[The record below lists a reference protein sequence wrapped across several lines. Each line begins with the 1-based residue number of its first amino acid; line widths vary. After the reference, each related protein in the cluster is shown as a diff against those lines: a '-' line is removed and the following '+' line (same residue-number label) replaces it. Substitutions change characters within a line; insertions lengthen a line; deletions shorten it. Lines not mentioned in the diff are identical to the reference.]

1 MSLSSETAD
10 SGRRR
15 RLRRTMIAG
24 FMKLPPPARK
34 SVLHALGKFA
44 PWEEAFDQRPP
55 LLNPEEV
62 MGAPDFVGI
71 GAQKAGTS
79 WWYQLVCLHPDV
91 YARPD
96 VHKERH
102 FFDRYAV
109 RPYGPEQSERYRA
122 WFPRPHGRLSGE
134 WTPDYLSMPWVPDL
148 MFEAAP
154 EAKLLVTL
162 RDPVDRMASGLAH
175 VRRDVG
181 KVALSDE
188 KDALIRGFYH
198 EALCWWLRRFPREQI
213 LVLQYEQCLLEP
225 DAQIRRTYRFLGLK
239 PFVPRELSERVNRSS
254 EVLTLDERT
263 RRRLV
268 GLYRP
273 DVENLCNRFPE
284 IDVGLWPN
292 FH

>member
-1 MSLSSETAD
+1 
-10 SGRRR
+10 
-15 RLRRTMIAG
+15 
-24 FMKLPPPARK
+24 
-34 SVLHALGKFA
+34 
-44 PWEEAFDQRPP
+44 
-55 LLNPEEV
+55 
-62 MGAPDFVGI
+62 
-71 GAQKAGTS
+71 
-79 WWYQLVCLHPDV
+79 
-91 YARPD
+91 
-96 VHKERH
+96 
-102 FFDRYAV
+102 
-109 RPYGPEQSERYRA
+109 
-122 WFPRPHGRLSGE
+122 
-134 WTPDYLSMPWVPDL
+134 

-239 PFVPRELSERVNRSS
+239 PFVPRELSERVNPSS